1 MGCCPVA
8 PSTRAGQSQGSSP
21 ILHLGQF
28 LSCPVKL
35 WGQRDTSST
44 NMVAAA
50 GTSRGAEP
58 DPLPWPW
65 GSGLQKAVPPQTS
78 GVGKDLKET
87 FHASR
92 EKGLC
97 EPQAGC
103 GHTVTLT
110 QENRHSTSC
119 FTLPAPRQGDSTV
132 TRASTFCTL
141 PGCPSHLFLIVFQEG
156 CCYPHLTKLTQGG
169 LKCPRGQ
176 QLGLGMHLAPGQP
189 ASVSPTTLQAACR
202 EARCRV

>member
-1 MGCCPVA
+1 MA
-8 PSTRAGQSQGSSP
+8 SSSP
-21 ILHLGQF
+21 AL
-28 LSCPVKL
+28 LSCGV
-35 WGQRDTSST
+35 R
-44 NMVAAA
+44 
-50 GTSRGAEP
+50 GTLRAQTWLLLLGPQEEQNLTPYPGLGA
-58 DPLPWPW
+58 
-65 GSGLQKAVPPQTS
+65 QVYRNVPPQTS

-87 FHASR
+87 FHSSR

-110 QENRHSTSC
+110 QETRHPTSC